1 MGRKYLVLTS
11 GEQHLSVLDRLLG
24 EARQAAPDAAFLL
37 TADHGMNYKKRCW
50 DLAKACRERDLEL
63 RFALSAEKDR
73 YVGTTAHSAARVG
86 LAQSPA
92 DKEGAIETIY
102 SLEGVEQ
109 VWTRAEAAQRFQL
122 MPERIGDLVVI
133 GDIDTVFGDLDTAS
147 EDLEAHY
154 RSHGSLHES
163 KVPLVIFN
171 YTADLP
177 DRELFST
184 NLDIT
189 RIPLGNWIVLPAAL

>member
-1 MGRKYLVLTS
+1 
-11 GEQHLSVLDRLLG
+11 
-24 EARQAAPDAAFLL
+24 
-37 TADHGMNYKKRCW
+37 MNYKKRCW
-50 DLAKACRERDLEL
+50 DLANACRERGLEL

-73 YVGTTAHSAARVG
+73 YVKHHRTFGGAAWVW
-86 LAQSPA
+86 LKSPA
-92 DKEGAIETIY
+92 DRERAIETIY

-122 MPERIGDLVVI
+122 MPERIGDLIVI

-189 RIPLGNWIVLPAAL
+189 RIPLGSWTALPG